1 MAEPGDDIII
11 AHDVGKHL
19 ALRYVYELDTCH

>member
-11 AHDVGKHL
+11 ADDLGKNL
-19 ALRYVYELDTCH
+19 ALRYVYELDNCH